1 MFEGNAYDA
10 PLLSKKNYLTNDEFL
25 ASLIRIWPVQSI
37 GNCTQIK
44 LYGGQGSGQG
54 SGEGQSRNLNGS

>member
-1 MFEGNAYDA
+1 MVI
-10 PLLSKKNYLTNDEFL
+10 KKAFVHNDELL

-37 GNCTQIK
+37 GNCTQLK

-54 SGEGQSRNLNGS
+54 SGEGQTRKLNGS

>member
-10 PLLSKKNYLTNDEFL
+10 PLLSKKNYLTNDELL

-37 GNCTQIK
+37 GNCTQLK

-54 SGEGQSRNLNGS
+54 SGEGQSRKLKGS